1 MSRLYKTA
9 KDLSKSVGVLPPAV
23 LFTLDKW
30 SGKLS
35 FTDVYE
41 VMPLALRKRMK
52 EPREFNE
59 EKWKEFFLK
68 PLLDTQTYETFFTA
82 LGYPLADIATPM
94 SRYKGKILIL
104 VSPYGKEKVHAN
116 KVYLTIQEIEA
127 WYRPAVLYSGE
138 ENKYINHVLSFYKGL
153 SRPWREGEPGTLNR
167 YILATEENIES
178 IGGLAD
184 SIDMFGRNYVS
195 DNFVRYMIRAT
206 EGIKEEL
213 EKVKLSWS
221 KKQLAQSTNWQTQ

>member
-9 KDLSKSVGVLPPAV
+9 KDLSKAVGVLPPAV
-23 LFTLDKW
+23 LFTLDNW

-82 LGYPLADIATPM
+82 LGYPLADIAAPL
-94 SRYKGKILIL
+94 SRYKGKVMIL
-104 VSPYGKEKVHAN
+104 VSPYGKEKVHAKN
-116 KVYLTIQEIEA
+116 VYLTMREIEA
-127 WYRPAVLYSGE
+127 MYRPAFFSTNK
-138 ENKYINHVLSFYKGL
+138 ENNYVDYILGFYKGM
-153 SRPWREGEPGTLNR
+153 SRPWSEGEGESGSSNR
-167 YILATEENIES
+167 YILANEDNIES
-178 IGGLAD
+178 IESLLETI
-184 SIDMFGRNYVS
+184 STFGRRFVEE
-195 DNFVRYMIRAT
+195 NFVQYMLRVT
-206 EGIKEEL
+206 ESIKDDL
-213 EKVKLSWS
+213 EKVKLP
-221 KKQLAQSTNWQTQ
+221 